1 MVLNGKQLQL
11 PKTQEEALK
20 IIQDMQAERFHLT
33 KQRAEALTAQ
43 HRKGILKGFRYD
55 LTEPKEYSQHVNLI
69 VSIGKNYMLREFSD
83 FIVDEYN
90 SKVLR
95 FLTYYFNNCI
105 LAENV
110 FPNENYKL
118 HKNILL
124 IGEPGTG
131 KTMIMQ
137 IFSDYLRVT
146 NNENMFRNISMT
158 QLMNYHKVY
167 GHIDK
172 YTYNEVKGAS
182 SQECYDG
189 VMPFAVCLNDLGL
202 ATEKQKSFGTL
213 LTQITDEFLF
223 ARYEIY
229 QQYGKRYHITSNLTV
244 TELKERFES
253 RLIDRFKSFN
263 VIELHGGSRR
273 K

>member
-1 MVLNGKQLQL
+1 
-11 PKTQEEALK
+11 
-20 IIQDMQAERFHLT
+20 
-33 KQRAEALTAQ
+33 
-43 HRKGILKGFRYD
+43 
-55 LTEPKEYSQHVNLI
+55 
-69 VSIGKNYMLREFSD
+69 MLREFSD

-146 NNENMFRNISMT
+146 NNENMFRNISM
-158 QLMNYHKVY
+158 
-167 GHIDK
+167 
-172 YTYNEVKGAS
+172 
-182 SQECYDG
+182 
-189 VMPFAVCLNDLGL
+189 
-202 ATEKQKSFGTL
+202 
-213 LTQITDEFLF
+213 
-223 ARYEIY
+223 
-229 QQYGKRYHITSNLTV
+229 
-244 TELKERFES
+244 
-253 RLIDRFKSFN
+253 
-263 VIELHGGSRR
+263 
-273 K
+273 